1 MNLPDVDWKS
11 KNWTIPGQIK
21 KVLEEAGEVAEAIAN
36 RDWLEVVKE
45 SLDTMQTCKTLISM
59 VLEQN
64 LHDDENDYIFID
76 ELLQQHA
83 EKLAMKGYL
92 KKDRSALDS
101 VF

>member
-36 RDWLEVVKE
+36 RDWAEVIKE

-59 VLEQN
+59 VLEQ
-64 LHDDENDYIFID
+64 DESEGID
-76 ELLQQHA
+76 FDKLLQEHA
-83 EKLAMKGYL
+83 EKLARRGYL
-92 KKDRSALDS
+92 KEDGSALNG